1 MQCCISYLNTNGGP
15 ARNDKWQALDWN
27 DEPIG
32 RLYSAGEFGSV
43 FYHYYWGGGNV
54 NECFASGMVAGQE
67 ANALDA
73 WSAA

>member
-1 MQCCISYLNTNGGP
+1 MSTYLLLM
-15 ARNDKWQALDWN
+15 AALM
-27 DEPIG
+27 
-32 RLYSAGEFGSV
+32 LFL
-43 FYHYYWGGGNV
+43 YYWGGGNV